1 MSKVR
6 RLTVILAT
14 AFLFLTCMTCA
25 TLFMFGAQAEGTW
38 TALNS
43 NTTVSDGVIK
53 AGNTADTND
62 YVAKYN
68 QAIDLE
74 EGFKVDFTVEGY
86 QGASNEA
93 WDQFNAYNNIAFALT
108 ASEASATAQNAYVF
122 GYGAKSN
129 GELRLYTYY
138 TKDFKLQDGKIS
150 FTEGNGYS
158 DNTTRDGSFDTTV
171 QWKDLTNFSLAGA
184 IVNGIPMFWMNGHAV
199 NPFGNTVWGA
209 RSASVDTMIAKLK
222 ECYAD
227 FRMDTDALHLYA
239 FNTSAGEQDGEFSV
253 KVEGVSA
260 YQATN
265 AGWVSA
271 DTVTVETT
279 ANDVVFSG
287 MRAIKGGGMSRTR
300 FIYDQIFD
308 LGTLE
313 LNEGIEFR
321 YSMSSNALSGGVT
334 WVSVR
339 GVGIDQFTSA
349 KSVLEGAYESF
360 LWNGGATIG
369 IFGNSANA
377 QAFGLTSGG
386 VTGTGADA
394 KDETWTTKTVWFG
407 LTAPDNYSFKVN
419 GTTISNYS
427 KAQLV
432 AVLGED
438 LKAEVVL
445 VPGDDAVSLGTQFKL
460 YDFMKVITADET
472 SAEYVNGAEGQIVS
486 FHLTTPSDEIAV
498 QKVLYNEEELTVGTD
513 YTLSENV
520 LTLADSFMEAL
531 DPGSYTLTVVT
542 NANTTLELNVR
553 VLAAITFDFEDETML
568 VGSVKSMQ
576 DVVFSVVLGS
586 DQDEVESVKLEDTE
600 IAFTDAQNI
609 AIGADLL
616 DKLHVG
622 EYTVTVTTTLSYA
635 TFTIKVEA
643 VAAEAPVWAE
653 EQNKQI
659 EIDLANA
666 TDVVLSYDLKDAV
679 DYYLVVNGAEVTEA
693 AFDTTAKTVTVPK
706 AFIEKLS
713 VGNNYA
719 VLYTDGGNAGRI
731 TLKVSLSLG
740 KWDVTA
746 NEAQAPVMN
755 ENGEISM
762 TGNTQLLYQENID
775 LSDGYSLTFRF
786 DNVYDFDLVNGGY
799 AEFNVRIEQGDV
811 SYNLYIRTRDNEQ
824 DHPYGLE
831 MVQLHQLVYNGSELV
846 ANDVRTTPVAHTEN
860 NVWSIK
866 LCGSTILTMF
876 SHSES
881 RENGLP
887 LNMIGDQ
894 KFDNATI
901 TVSFNVRSCA
911 EANQDITSGTL
922 VSFGEFSEELKNI
935 PAWAKSYF
943 LDPLP
948 APVLTVDGNKVTW
961 EAVSGAVQ
969 YLVYVNGE
977 AQEYCDETEI
987 DASNY
992 GAVGDTV
999 SIQVKAVGNSTTNG
1013 DSVLSAAVEVTI
1025 GDGNGGNNGGNDDG
1039 NGGCGSAITSSGI
1052 GLSILLLGAA
1062 ILVFALR
1069 KKEVH

>member
-86 QGASNEA
+86 QGASNDA
-93 WDQFNAYNNIAFALT
+93 WNQFNAFNNIAFALT

-150 FTEGNGYS
+150 FTEGSGYF
-158 DNTTRDGSFDTTV
+158 DNTTRDGSFDTVV
-171 QWKDLTNFSLAGA
+171 QWSTLTKFSLAGD

-199 NPFGNTVWGA
+199 NPFGGTAWQT
-209 RSASVDTMIAKLK
+209 SAEEMVAKLR
-222 ECYAD
+222 ECYAG
-227 FRMDTDALHLYA
+227 FQMDTDALHLYA
-239 FNTSAGEQDGEFSV
+239 FNTSAAGQTGEFSV

-287 MRAIKGGGMSRTR
+287 MRAIKDGGMSRTR

-308 LGTLE
+308 LSNLE
-313 LNEGIEFR
+313 LNEGIEFQ
-321 YSMSSNALSGGVT
+321 YSMNDSAAKLNAVT
-334 WVSVR
+334 WISVR

-349 KSVLEGAYESF
+349 KAVLNTHYENT
-360 LWNGGATIG
+360 LWKGGPTIG
-369 IFGNSANA
+369 IYNNSANA
-377 QAFGLTSGG
+377 QAFGLSAGG

-394 KDETWTTKTVWFG
+394 KDGTWTTKTVWFG
-407 LTAPDNYSFKVN
+407 LTALNNYSYKVN
-419 GTTISNYS
+419 GTTVSNYS
-427 KAQLV
+427 KADLV

-438 LKAEVVL
+438 LKAEIEL
-445 VPGDDAVSLGTQFKL
+445 VPCDSAAANNAAYKL
-460 YDFMKVITADET
+460 PDFMRVITADET
-472 SAEYVNGAEGQIVS
+472 SAEYVSGAKGQVVS

-531 DPGSYTLTVVT
+531 NPGSYTLTVVT

-643 VAAEAPVWAE
+643 VAAEAPV
-653 EQNKQI
+653 
-659 EIDLANA
+659 
-666 TDVVLSYDLKDAV
+666 
-679 DYYLVVNGAEVTEA
+679 
-693 AFDTTAKTVTVPK
+693 
-706 AFIEKLS
+706 
-713 VGNNYA
+713 
-719 VLYTDGGNAGRI
+719 
-731 TLKVSLSLG
+731 
-740 KWDVTA
+740 
-746 NEAQAPVMN
+746 
-755 ENGEISM
+755 
-762 TGNTQLLYQENID
+762 
-775 LSDGYSLTFRF
+775 
-786 DNVYDFDLVNGGY
+786 
-799 AEFNVRIEQGDV
+799 
-811 SYNLYIRTRDNEQ
+811 
-824 DHPYGLE
+824 
-831 MVQLHQLVYNGSELV
+831 
-846 ANDVRTTPVAHTEN
+846 
-860 NVWSIK
+860 
-866 LCGSTILTMF
+866 
-876 SHSES
+876 
-881 RENGLP
+881 
-887 LNMIGDQ
+887 
-894 KFDNATI
+894 
-901 TVSFNVRSCA
+901 
-911 EANQDITSGTL
+911 
-922 VSFGEFSEELKNI
+922 
-935 PAWAKSYF
+935 
-943 LDPLP
+943 
-948 APVLTVDGNKVTW
+948 
-961 EAVSGAVQ
+961 
-969 YLVYVNGE
+969 
-977 AQEYCDETEI
+977 
-987 DASNY
+987 
-992 GAVGDTV
+992 
-999 SIQVKAVGNSTTNG
+999 
-1013 DSVLSAAVEVTI
+1013 
-1025 GDGNGGNNGGNDDG
+1025 
-1039 NGGCGSAITSSGI
+1039 
-1052 GLSILLLGAA
+1052 
-1062 ILVFALR
+1062 
-1069 KKEVH
+1069 

>member
-1 MSKVR
+1 MRKVR
-6 RLTVILAT
+6 RLPVILA
-14 AFLFLTCMTCA
+14 ALLFVTCMTCA
-25 TLFMFGAQAEGTW
+25 TLFMFGAQAEETW
-38 TALNS
+38 TALN
-43 NTTVSDGVIK
+43 NDTTVSNGVIK
-53 AGNTADTND
+53 AGNTADDND

-68 QAIDLE
+68 QAIDLDN
-74 EGFKVDFTVEGY
+74 GFQVNFTVEGY
-86 QGASNEA
+86 QGYSNEA
-93 WDQFNAYNNIAFALT
+93 WDQFNSYNNIAFALT
-108 ASEASATAQNAYVF
+108 AGEASATAQNAYVF

-150 FTEGNGYS
+150 FTESSGYS

-171 QWKDLTNFSLAGA
+171 KWENLTEFSLAGD

-209 RSASVDTMIAKLK
+209 RSSSIDAMISKLK

-227 FRMDTDALHLYA
+227 FQMDTDALQLYA
-239 FNTSAGEQDGEFSV
+239 FNTSAGEQSGEFSV

-265 AGWVSA
+265 AGWVAA
-271 DTVTVETT
+271 DTAAIETT
-279 ANDVVFSG
+279 ANDVVFSD
-287 MRAIKGGGMSRTR
+287 MRAIKDGGMSRTR
-300 FIYDQIFD
+300 FIYDHIFD
-308 LGTLE
+308 LSVLE

-321 YSMSSNALSGGVT
+321 YSMNGSVAALNAVT

-349 KSVLEGAYESF
+349 KTVTPEGHYENF
-360 LWNGGATIG
+360 LWYGGPTIG
-369 IFGNSANA
+369 IYNNSTNA
-377 QAFGLTSGG
+377 QAFGLSSGN

-394 KDETWTTKTVWFG
+394 KDGTWTTKTVWFG
-407 LTAPDNYSFKVN
+407 LTGPNNYSFKVN
-419 GTTISNYS
+419 GATVSNYS
-427 KAQLV
+427 KDDLV

-438 LKAEVVL
+438 LKAEIGL
-445 VPGDDAVSLGTQFKL
+445 VPCDSAAANNAAYKL
-460 YDFMKVITADET
+460 PDFMKVITADET
-472 SAEYVNGAEGQIVS
+472 SAEYVSGAEDQIVS
-486 FHLTTPSDEIAV
+486 FNLTMPSDEIAV
-498 QKVLYNEEELTVGTD
+498 QKVLYNEEPLSADTD
-513 YTLSENV
+513 YTLTDNV

-531 DPGSYTLTVVT
+531 EPGSYTLTVVT

-568 VGSVKSMQ
+568 IGSVKSMQ

-586 DQDEVESVKLEDTE
+586 DEDEVESVKLEDTE
-600 IAFTDAQNI
+600 IEFIGAEKIT
-609 AIGADLL
+609 IGADTLN
-616 DKLHVG
+616 KLHVG
-622 EYTVTVTTTLSYA
+622 EYTVTVTTNLSYA
-635 TFTIKVEA
+635 TFTIQVKA
-643 VAAEAPVWAE
+643 VAEEAPVWAE

-679 DYYLVVNGAEVTEA
+679 DYYLAVNGTEVTEA
-693 AFDTTAKTVTVPK
+693 VFDTTAKTVTVPK

-740 KWDVTA
+740 KWDVTS
-746 NEAQAPVMN
+746 NEVQAPVMN

-786 DNVYDFDLVNGGY
+786 DNVYDFDLVSGGY
-799 AEFNVRIEQGDV
+799 AEFNVKIEQGNV

-824 DHPYGLE
+824 DHPYALE
-831 MVQLHQLVYNGSELV
+831 MVQLHQLVYNGGELV

-948 APVLTVDGNKVTW
+948 SPVLTVDGNKVTW
-961 EAVSGAVQ
+961 EAVAGAVQ

-992 GAVGDTV
+992 GVVGDTV

-1025 GDGNGGNNGGNDDG
+1025 GEGNGGNDDG
-1039 NGGCGSAITSSGI
+1039 NGGCGSALTSSSI
-1052 GLSILLLGAA
+1052 GLSFLLLVGAA
-1062 ILVFALR
+1062 ILVFAPR